1 MSTVPPPAASAH
13 GPADPVPPVVDPPA
27 GPRALSVLPVTG
39 LGEVKEG
46 ADLPALLAEAL
57 APLAPQAGDV
67 LCVSTKIVSK
77 ALGLRVA
84 PEDRDAAVERAAV
97 RTVARRLHTRVVT
110 SVVQIPSGPVM
121 AAAGVDSSNAP
132 DGPLLLPEDPD
143 ACAEELRAGLAER
156 LGVDLGVVLTDTSSR
171 IWRVGVTD
179 IALGA
184 AGVASLQDL
193 RGATDADGK
202 TLSVTV
208 RNLADELA
216 AAADLVKGKASGVPA
231 ALVRGAEGATDGDVP
246 ARELSRTGTDDWFR
260 RPSLE
265 SVWVALGLTPAQEPI
280 ARMSPEP
287 AQERIARA
295 LEVAALPR
303 PGASPFAAAA
313 RLAGDLS
320 GDLSGDLPEPPHIV
334 VEPADDGPQ
343 AFVDAA
349 TLAERIR
356 TALGAESLGE
366 PLPALPV
373 RISRP
378 GRATPAPQN
387 PSDEEENR

>member
-1 MSTVPPPAASAH
+1 V
-13 GPADPVPPVVDPPA
+13 
-27 GPRALSVLPVTG
+27 SVLPLTG
-39 LGEVKEG
+39 LGEVREG

-57 APLAPQAGDV
+57 GPLAPRDGDV

-77 ALGLRVA
+77 ALGLRIA
-84 PEDRDAAVERAAV
+84 PEERDAAIARAAV

-143 ACAEELRAGLAER
+143 ACARELREGLRSR
-156 LGVDLGVVLTDTSSR
+156 LGLELGVVLTDTSSR
-171 IWRVGVTD
+171 IWRVGVSD

-184 AGVASLQDL
+184 AGVAALEDL
-193 RGATDADGK
+193 RGGTDADGRPL
-202 TLSVTV
+202 TVTV

-231 ALVRGAEGATDGDVP
+231 ALVRGVPGATGADVP
-246 ARELSRTGTDDWFR
+246 ARELSRTGAEDWFR

-265 SVWVALGLTPAQEPI
+265 SVWVALGLAPEQEPV

-287 AQERIARA
+287 AEERIARA

-303 PGASPFAAAA
+303 PGRGPYRASAAAV
-313 RLAGDLS
+313 RGRS
-320 GDLSGDLPEPPHIV
+320 GTTHIV
-334 VEPADDGPQ
+334 VERAD
-343 AFVDAA
+343 ASAASLADAA
-349 TLAERIR
+349 ALAERIR

-366 PLPALPV
+366 PLPEVPV
-373 RISRP
+373 RLVP
-378 GRATPAPQN
+378 DP
-387 PSDEEENR
+387 EEPLR

>member
-1 MSTVPPPAASAH
+1 MSTAHPPAQAVPPPGPEPSTSGDAA
-13 GPADPVPPVVDPPA
+13 PPA
-27 GPRALSVLPVTG
+27 GIAVLPVTG
-39 LGEVKEG
+39 LGEIREG
-46 ADLPALLAEAL
+46 DDLAELLARAL
-57 APLAPQAGDV
+57 APLSPQDGGV

-77 ALGLRVA
+77 ALGLRIAAEERDRAVA
-84 PEDRDAAVERAAV
+84 AAAV

-143 ACAEELRAGLAER
+143 ACARDLHRGIAAE
-156 LGVDLGVVLTDTSSR
+156 LGVEVGVLLTDTSSR
-171 IWRVGVTD
+171 IWRVGVGD

-193 RGATDADGK
+193 RGGVDADGRPL
-202 TLSVTV
+202 TVTV

-231 ALVRGAEGATDGDVP
+231 ALVRGVPGATAGEVP
-246 ARELSRTGTDDWFR
+246 ARELSRTGPDDWFR

-265 SVWVALGLTPAQEPI
+265 SVWVALGLSPAQEPV

-295 LEVAALPR
+295 LEVAAVPR
-303 PGASPFAAAA
+303 DGRPSARARA
-313 RLAGDLS
+313 RLSTEADGS
-320 GDLSGDLPEPPHIV
+320 AHIV
-334 VEPADDGPQ
+334 VETVDGSRQ
-343 AFVDAA
+343 SLIDAA

-356 TALGAESLGE
+356 TALGAESLGA
-366 PLPALPV
+366 PLPAVTVEIADPDPLEDL
-373 RISRP
+373 S
-378 GRATPAPQN
+378 
-387 PSDEEENR
+387 

>member
-1 MSTVPPPAASAH
+1 MPTTPPAAP
-13 GPADPVPPVVDPPA
+13 GP
-27 GPRALSVLPVTG
+27 LTVLPLTG
-39 LGEVKEG
+39 LGEVREG

-57 APLAPQAGDV
+57 SPLGPREGDV

-84 PEDRDAAVERAAV
+84 PEERDAAIARAAV
-97 RTVARRLHTRVVT
+97 RTVARRLYTRVVT

-143 ACAEELRAGLAER
+143 ACARELREGLRAR
-156 LGVDLGVVLTDTSSR
+156 LGLELGVVLTDTSSR
-171 IWRVGVTD
+171 IWRVGVSD

-184 AGVASLQDL
+184 AGVASLEDL
-193 RGATDADGK
+193 RGGTDAGGRAL
-202 TLSVTV
+202 TVTV

-231 ALVRGAEGATDGDVP
+231 ALVRGAEGATAADVP
-246 ARELSRTGTDDWFR
+246 ARELSRTGSEDWFR

-265 SVWVALGLTPAQEPI
+265 SVWVALGLAPEQEPV

-287 AQERIARA
+287 AAERIARA

-303 PGASPFAAAA
+303 PGHGPYRASATTVREP
-313 RLAGDLS
+313 S
-320 GDLSGDLPEPPHIV
+320 GGVHIV
-334 VEPADDGPQ
+334 VERAD
-343 AFVDAA
+343 ASTTSLIDAA

-366 PLPALPV
+366 ALPEVPV
-373 RISRP
+373 RLVP
-378 GRATPAPQN
+378 DP
-387 PSDEEENR
+387 EEDPR

>member
-1 MSTVPPPAASAH
+1 MSTAHPPAQAVPPPGPEPSTSGDAA
-13 GPADPVPPVVDPPA
+13 PPA
-27 GPRALSVLPVTG
+27 GIAVLPVTG
-39 LGEVKEG
+39 LGEIRKG
-46 ADLPALLAEAL
+46 DDLAKLLARAL
-57 APLAPQAGDV
+57 APLSPQDGDV

-77 ALGLRVA
+77 ALGLRIA
-84 PEDRDAAVERAAV
+84 AEERDRAIAAAAV

-143 ACAEELRAGLAER
+143 ACARDLHRGIAAE
-156 LGVDLGVVLTDTSSR
+156 LGVEVGVLLTDTSSR
-171 IWRVGVTD
+171 IWRVGVGD

-193 RGATDADGK
+193 RGGVDADGRPL
-202 TLSVTV
+202 TVTV

-231 ALVRGAEGATDGDVP
+231 ALVRGVPGATAGEVP
-246 ARELSRTGTDDWFR
+246 ARELSRTGPDDWFR

-265 SVWVALGLTPAQEPI
+265 SVWVALGLSPAQEPV

-295 LEVAALPR
+295 LEVAAVPR
-303 PGASPFAAAA
+303 DGRPSARVRA
-313 RLAGDLS
+313 RLSTEADGS
-320 GDLSGDLPEPPHIV
+320 AHIV
-334 VEPADDGPQ
+334 VETVDGSRQ
-343 AFVDAA
+343 SLIDAA

-356 TALGAESLGE
+356 TALGAESLGA
-366 PLPALPV
+366 PLPAVTVEIADPDPLEDL
-373 RISRP
+373 S
-378 GRATPAPQN
+378 
-387 PSDEEENR
+387 

>member
-1 MSTVPPPAASAH
+1 MSTAHPPAQAVPPPGPEPSTSGDAA
-13 GPADPVPPVVDPPA
+13 PPA
-27 GPRALSVLPVTG
+27 GIAVLPVTG
-39 LGEVKEG
+39 LGEIREG
-46 ADLPALLAEAL
+46 DDLAKLLARAL
-57 APLAPQAGDV
+57 APLSPQDGDV

-77 ALGLRVA
+77 ALGLRIA
-84 PEDRDAAVERAAV
+84 AEERDRAIAAAAV

-143 ACAEELRAGLAER
+143 ACARDLHRGIAAE
-156 LGVDLGVVLTDTSSR
+156 LGVEVGVLLTDTSSR
-171 IWRVGVTD
+171 IWRVGVGD

-193 RGATDADGK
+193 RGGVDADGRPL
-202 TLSVTV
+202 TVTV

-231 ALVRGAEGATDGDVP
+231 ALVRGVPGATAGEVP
-246 ARELSRTGTDDWFR
+246 ARELSRTGPDDWFR

-265 SVWVALGLTPAQEPI
+265 SVWVALGLSPAQEPV

-295 LEVAALPR
+295 LEVAAVPR
-303 PGASPFAAAA
+303 DGRPSARARA
-313 RLAGDLS
+313 RLSTETDGSA
-320 GDLSGDLPEPPHIV
+320 HIV
-334 VEPADDGPQ
+334 VETVDGSRQ
-343 AFVDAA
+343 SLIDAA

-356 TALGAESLGE
+356 TALGAESLGA
-366 PLPALPV
+366 PLPAVTVEIADPDPLEDL
-373 RISRP
+373 S
-378 GRATPAPQN
+378 
-387 PSDEEENR
+387 